1 MREVTSS
8 MVQDVFTQSEDKMK
22 KAVVAIKSEFAGV
35 RTGRAS
41 ASLFDRISVDYYGT
55 KTPLKQIASI
65 STPEAQLAIIQ
76 PWDKSAISAIE
87 RAIMTS
93 DLGVNPSND
102 GNVIRVPFPPLS
114 EERRKDFVK
123 VVKKM
128 AEDGKVAIRNVR
140 HEARD
145 DLKDLE
151 DEKMVSEDDR
161 KRAEKKIDELT
172 DKYVKEIDALL
183 QHKEK
188 EIMEV

>member
-1 MREVTSS
+1 
-8 MVQDVFTQSEDKMK
+8 MVQELFAQSEERMK
-22 KAVVAIKSEFAGV
+22 KAVAAVRSELASV

-41 ASLFDRISVDYYGT
+41 AALFDRITVDYYGT

-87 RAIMTS
+87 KAIMTS
-93 DLGVNPSND
+93 DLGVTPSND

-123 VVKKM
+123 LVKKM
-128 AEDGKVAIRNVR
+128 AEEGKVSIRNVR
-140 HEARD
+140 HDARD
-145 DLKDLE
+145 ELEVME
-151 DEKMVSEDDR
+151 DEKMISEDER

-172 DKYVKEIDALL
+172 DKYVKEIDEILKK
-183 QHKEK
+183 KEQ

>member
-1 MREVTSS
+1 
-8 MVQDVFTQSEDKMK
+8 MVQDVYSQSEEKMK
-22 KAVVAIKSEFAGV
+22 KAVIAVKSEFSGV

-41 ASLFDRISVDYYGT
+41 ASLFDRITVDYYGT

-87 RAIMTS
+87 KAIMSS
-93 DLGVNPSND
+93 DLGVMPSND

-123 VVKKM
+123 LIKKM
-128 AEDGKVAIRNVR
+128 AEEGKVAIRNVR
-140 HEARD
+140 HTARD
-145 DLKDLE
+145 DLEELE
-151 DEKMVSEDDR
+151 DEKLISEDER

-172 DKYVKEIDALL
+172 EKYVKEIDAVL

-188 EIMEV
+188 EVMEV

>member
-1 MREVTSS
+1 
-8 MVQDVFTQSEDKMK
+8 MVQDVFAQAEEKMK
-22 KAVVAIKSEFAGV
+22 KSVAAIKSELASV

-41 ASLFDRISVDYYGT
+41 AALFDRISVDYYGT

-76 PWDKSAISAIE
+76 PWDKTAISTIE
-87 RAIMTS
+87 KAIMSS
-93 DLGVNPSND
+93 DLGVTPSND

-114 EERRKDFVK
+114 EERRKEFVK
-123 VVKKM
+123 IVKKI

-145 DLKDLE
+145 DLKEME
-151 DEKMVSEDDR
+151 DEKMISEDDR
-161 KRAEKKIDELT
+161 KRAEKKVDELT
-172 DKYVKEIDALL
+172 EKYGKEIDGILL
-183 QHKEK
+183 HKEK

>member
-1 MREVTSS
+1 MRGVTNS
-8 MVQDVFTQSEDKMK
+8 MVQDVLAQSEEKMK
-22 KAVVAIKSEFAGV
+22 KAVSAVKSEFAGV

-41 ASLFDRISVDYYGT
+41 AALFDRITVDYYGT
-55 KTPLKQIASI
+55 KTPLKQMASI
-65 STPEAQLAIIQ
+65 STPEAQTAIIQ
-76 PWDKSAISAIE
+76 PWDKTAIPAIE
-87 RAIMTS
+87 KAIMAS
-93 DLGVNPSND
+93 DLGVTPSND
-102 GNVIRVPFPPLS
+102 GNIIRVPFPPLS

-123 VVKKM
+123 LVKKM

-151 DEKMVSEDDR
+151 EEKMISEDER

-172 DKYVKEIDALL
+172 EKYVKEIDALL

>member
-1 MREVTSS
+1 MI
-8 MVQDVFTQSEDKMK
+8 QDVFAQAEEKMQK
-22 KAVVAIKSEFAGV
+22 SVAAIKSELASV

-41 ASLFDRISVDYYGT
+41 AALFDRINVDYYGT

-76 PWDKSAISAIE
+76 PWDKTAISVIE
-87 RAIMTS
+87 KAIMTS
-93 DLGVNPSND
+93 DLGVTPSND

-114 EERRKDFVK
+114 EERRKEFVK
-123 VVKKM
+123 IVKKI

-145 DLKDLE
+145 DLKEME
-151 DEKMVSEDDR
+151 DEKVISEDDR
-161 KRAEKKIDELT
+161 KRAEKKVDELT
-172 DKYVKEIDALL
+172 EKYGKEIDAIL

>member
-1 MREVTSS
+1 
-8 MVQDVFTQSEDKMK
+8 MVQEVFSQSEEKMK
-22 KAVVAIKSEFAGV
+22 KSVSAIKSEFASV

-41 ASLFDRISVDYYGT
+41 AALFDRISVDYYGT

-76 PWDKSAISAIE
+76 PWDKSAIPVIE
-87 RAIMTS
+87 KAIMQS
-93 DLGVNPSND
+93 DLGVTPSND

-123 VVKKM
+123 LVKKM
-128 AEDGKVAIRNVR
+128 AEEGKVALRNVR

-145 DLKDLE
+145 DLKE
-151 DEKMVSEDDR
+151 METEKMISEDDR
-161 KRAEKKIDELT
+161 KRSEKKIDELT
-172 DKYVKEIDALL
+172 EKYVKEIDTLL
-183 QHKEK
+183 QRKEQ

>member
-1 MREVTSS
+1 
-8 MVQDVFTQSEDKMK
+8 MVQDVFSQAEEKMK
-22 KAVVAIKSEFAGV
+22 KAVAAIKSEFAGV

-41 ASLFDRISVDYYGT
+41 AAIFDRIMVDYYGT
-55 KTPLKQIASI
+55 KTPLKQISSI

-76 PWDKSAISAIE
+76 PWDKNAISAIE
-87 RAIMTS
+87 KAIMSS
-93 DLGVNPSND
+93 DLGVTPSND

-123 VVKKM
+123 LVKKM
-128 AEDGKVAIRNVR
+128 AEEGKVAIRNVR

-151 DEKMVSEDDR
+151 DEKMISEDER

-172 DKYVKEIDALL
+172 EKYVKEIDALL

>member
-1 MREVTSS
+1 
-8 MVQDVFTQSEDKMK
+8 MVQDVLSQSEEKMK
-22 KAVVAIKSEFAGV
+22 KAVAAIKSEFAGV

-41 ASLFDRISVDYYGT
+41 AFLFDRINVDYYGT
-55 KTPLKQIASI
+55 KTLLKQMASI

-76 PWDKSAISAIE
+76 PWDKSAIGAIE
-87 RAIMTS
+87 KAIMMS

-102 GNVIRVPFPPLS
+102 GNVVRVPFPPLS

-123 VVKKM
+123 LVKKM
-128 AEDGKVAIRNVR
+128 AEEGKVGVRNVR

-151 DEKMVSEDDR
+151 DEKMISEDDR
-161 KRAEKKIDELT
+161 KRAEKKVDELT
-172 DKYVKEIDALL
+172 EKYVKEIDALL
-183 QHKEK
+183 HHKEK

>member
-1 MREVTSS
+1 
-8 MVQDVFTQSEDKMK
+8 MVQDVLTQSEDKMK
-22 KAVVAIKSEFAGV
+22 KAVTAIKSEFAGV

-41 ASLFDRISVDYYGT
+41 AFLFDRINVDYYGT
-55 KTPLKQIASI
+55 KTPLKQMASI

-76 PWDKSAISAIE
+76 PWDKSAIAAIE
-87 RAIMTS
+87 KAIMAS

-102 GNVIRVPFPPLS
+102 GNVVRVPFPPLS

-123 VVKKM
+123 LIKKM
-128 AEDGKVAIRNVR
+128 AEEGKVGVRNVR

-151 DEKMVSEDDR
+151 DEKMISEDDR
-161 KRAEKKIDELT
+161 KRAEKKVDELT
-172 DKYVKEIDALL
+172 EKYVKEIDALL

>member
-1 MREVTSS
+1 MREVINS

-22 KAVVAIKSEFAGV
+22 KAVAAIKSEFAGV

-55 KTPLKQIASI
+55 KTPLKQIASV

-87 RAIMTS
+87 KAIMVS

-151 DEKMVSEDDR
+151 DEKMISEDDR
-161 KRAEKKIDELT
+161 KRAEKKVDELT

>member
-1 MREVTSS
+1 
-8 MVQDVFTQSEDKMK
+8 MVQDVLTQSEDKMK
-22 KAVVAIKSEFAGV
+22 KAVTAIKSEFAGV

-41 ASLFDRISVDYYGT
+41 AFLFDRINVDYYGT
-55 KTPLKQIASI
+55 KTPLKQMASI

-76 PWDKSAISAIE
+76 PWDKSAIAAIE
-87 RAIMTS
+87 KAIMTS

-102 GNVIRVPFPPLS
+102 GNVVRVPFPPLS

-123 VVKKM
+123 LIKKM
-128 AEDGKVAIRNVR
+128 AEEGKVGLRNVR

-151 DEKMVSEDDR
+151 DEKMISEDDR
-161 KRAEKKIDELT
+161 KRAEKKVDELT
-172 DKYVKEIDALL
+172 EKYVKEIDALL

>member
-1 MREVTSS
+1 
-8 MVQDVFTQSEDKMK
+8 MVQDVFAQAEDKMQK
-22 KAVVAIKSEFAGV
+22 SVAAIKSELASV

-41 ASLFDRISVDYYGT
+41 AALFDRINVDYYGT

-76 PWDKSAISAIE
+76 PWDKTAISVIE
-87 RAIMTS
+87 KAIMTS
-93 DLGVNPSND
+93 DLGVTPSND

-114 EERRKDFVK
+114 EERRKEFVK
-123 VVKKM
+123 IVKKI

-145 DLKDLE
+145 GLKEME
-151 DEKMVSEDDR
+151 DEKMISEDDR
-161 KRAEKKIDELT
+161 KRAEKKVEELT
-172 DKYVKEIDALL
+172 EKYNKEIDAIL

>member
-1 MREVTSS
+1 ML
-8 MVQDVFTQSEDKMK
+8 QDVYSQSEEKMK
-22 KAVVAIKSEFAGV
+22 KAVNAVKSEFTGV

-41 ASLFDRISVDYYGT
+41 ASIFDRVIVDYYGT

-76 PWDKSAISAIE
+76 PWDKSAITAIE
-87 RAIMTS
+87 KAIMSS
-93 DLGVNPSND
+93 DLGVMPSND

-123 VVKKM
+123 LIKKM
-128 AEDGKVAIRNVR
+128 AEEGKVAIRNVR
-140 HEARD
+140 HSARD
-145 DLKDLE
+145 DLEELE
-151 DEKMVSEDDR
+151 DEKMISEDER

-172 DKYVKEIDALL
+172 EKYVKEIDAIL